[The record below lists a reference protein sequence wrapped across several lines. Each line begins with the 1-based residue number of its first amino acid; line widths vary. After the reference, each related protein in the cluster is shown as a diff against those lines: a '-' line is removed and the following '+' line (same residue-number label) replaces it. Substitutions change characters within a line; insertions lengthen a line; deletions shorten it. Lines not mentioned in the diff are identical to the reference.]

1 MRNKKRLTGWLVWG
15 WVGLV
20 LAGCVSPHLPDVV
33 KPGSL
38 SEGEKLAAEASNDYA
53 RRLAENFEQMQLR
66 LSRGEALTEEQAHAE
81 LSKGATQARQEAFA
95 EVNAYLQREFSR
107 EGWRQETAVR
117 VFGELARGH
126 RRRKS

>member
-1 MRNKKRLTGWLVWG
+1 MRSNRKKAGWIVWG
-15 WVGLV
+15 WVWLV
-20 LAGCVSPHLPDVV
+20 MAGCVSPHLPDVV

-38 SEGEKLAAEASNDYA
+38 SEGEKLAAEASEAYA
-53 RRLAENFEQMQLR
+53 KRLAENFEQMQSR
-66 LSRGEALTEEQAHAE
+66 LSHGEALTEEQAHAE

-95 EVNAYLQREFSR
+95 DVNAYLQREFSR
-107 EGWRQETAVR
+107 EGWKRETAVR